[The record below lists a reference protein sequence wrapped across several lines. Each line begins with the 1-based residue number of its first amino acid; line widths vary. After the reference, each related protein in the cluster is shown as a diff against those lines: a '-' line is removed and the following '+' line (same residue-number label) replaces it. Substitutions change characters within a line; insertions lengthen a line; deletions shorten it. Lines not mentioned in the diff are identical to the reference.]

1 MNEVFIRTG
10 AHWVTSQP
18 KTWDRSQKP
27 GAKGLVLTLTNCV
40 TLDEAIT
47 FASVFSPAIC
57 DVNVPWESN
66 EPE

>member
-1 MNEVFIRTG
+1 MIVSMHLMEGSRT
-10 AHWVTSQP
+10 W
-18 KTWDRSQKP
+18 SQKP

-47 FASVFSPAIC
+47 FASVFSPAIG

-66 EPE
+66 ELEQS